1 MSRFADAVRN
11 LIATA
16 GSPNGSPQATH
27 HQLGLMLQAAESV
40 GPDEW
45 SAALRQ
51 VAPVIASAD
60 PTRAGLLTVGCG
72 ALVESGADPLAA
84 FDAVL
89 GRLPEVLTAAAE
101 FRDACRAE
109 FDRTANKPRRR
120 GLSWLFGRR
129 KAD

>member
-27 HQLGLMLQAAESV
+27 HQLGQVLQAAESV
-40 GPDEW
+40 GPAERSD
-45 SAALRQ
+45 ALRQ
-51 VAPVIASAD
+51 IAPVLTSAD
-60 PTRAGLLTVGCG
+60 PTRAGLLTIGCG

-89 GRLPEVLTAAAE
+89 GRLPGVLSAAA
-101 FRDACRAE
+101 
-109 FDRTANKPRRR
+109 
-120 GLSWLFGRR
+120 
-129 KAD
+129 